1 MLERLR
7 AASPPQPPRKA
18 EREALRAVIADGGA
32 QEPQASILRSLRA
45 GTPEDAIVVAGMTQ
59 VGYYSRPFWP
69 VYRPRTYL
77 TSSYSG
83 NLGFAFPVALGAKV
97 ACPDRPVISIS
108 GDGGFMYNVQELA
121 TAAQYGINVVVLVF
135 NDEAYGNVARDL
147 DEGWGGSYEAA
158 LRNPD
163 FLKLAEAFGVAGL
176 RAARPADVGA
186 LVREAIKLDRPTL
199 IEVPVGRM
207 PRPHFFA
214 VRRPPEKYRQR
225 SPSAR

>member
-1 MLERLR
+1 
-7 AASPPQPPRKA
+7 
-18 EREALRAVIADGGA
+18 
-32 QEPQASILRSLRA
+32 
-45 GTPEDAIVVAGMTQ
+45 
-59 VGYYSRPFWP
+59 
-69 VYRPRTYL
+69 
-77 TSSYSG
+77 
-83 NLGFAFPVALGAKV
+83 
-97 ACPDRPVISIS
+97 
-108 GDGGFMYNVQELA
+108 MYNVQELA

-176 RAARPADVGA
+176 RAAKPADVGA